1 MNNEEA
7 QGFKSLANQ
16 LEQFSDYQQ
25 NKLDQSYENQ
35 MKAYAQDLETD
46 VIENISRLSIEH
58 ANDFS
63 TFSSLASVRKK
74 ATLNNITNS
83 AVKQQVG
90 LYYDRQMAVYGE
102 KVYRNSFELEQI
114 QKTQQIYKDIKT
126 HTDNTQ
132 AMVVAA
138 VRNGLMIDNE
148 DFIQQVGQDIDNQ
161 GLYLD
166 SKFALMPAQTTK
178 TGIENRTK
186 AQNKAKITLYQ
197 TAIIEVA
204 KMAEEGGG
212 SGIQVL
218 LDFEKNPTKFFKQNI
233 LLSTLFPDGGASLSE
248 DEQQSIIL
256 KSKEMILLIRDEQ
269 ERKYDANIKAHTL
282 ESSKQYTLM
291 LQNHVQTPGSITP
304 DMVIESYNNGSL
316 TEKDHN
322 TLLKVLQSESYYKED
337 DSVKIELNEKL
348 FDPAYD
354 QFELYDDIKTAVE
367 LKQISIPTH
376 SNLLSKLRS
385 GTLNDI
391 KKTPYYS
398 EALNNIKNNL
408 RTTGPG
414 AMFYK
419 AGEDR
424 DIALAAEDLYTRVIG
439 GEKPIDIWRD
449 ILTQYKPNWNKTQD
463 DGNDAARQEL
473 ARKRQAGELSKE
485 QFHEA
490 MEKLRNNQ

>member
-1 MNNEEA
+1 
-7 QGFKSLANQ
+7 
-16 LEQFSDYQQ
+16 
-25 NKLDQSYENQ
+25 
-35 MKAYAQDLETD
+35 
-46 VIENISRLSIEH
+46 
-58 ANDFS
+58 
-63 TFSSLASVRKK
+63 
-74 ATLNNITNS
+74 
-83 AVKQQVG
+83 
-90 LYYDRQMAVYGE
+90 
-102 KVYRNSFELEQI
+102 
-114 QKTQQIYKDIKT
+114 
-126 HTDNTQ
+126 
-132 AMVVAA
+132 
-138 VRNGLMIDNE
+138 
-148 DFIQQVGQDIDNQ
+148 
-161 GLYLD
+161 
-166 SKFALMPAQTTK
+166 
-178 TGIENRTK
+178 
-186 AQNKAKITLYQ
+186 
-197 TAIIEVA
+197 
-204 KMAEEGGG
+204 
-212 SGIQVL
+212 
-218 LDFEKNPTKFFKQNI
+218 
-233 LLSTLFPDGGASLSE
+233 
-248 DEQQSIIL
+248 
-256 KSKEMILLIRDEQ
+256 
-269 ERKYDANIKAHTL
+269 
-282 ESSKQYTLM
+282 M